1 MISENEYRILSQL
14 TYINYE
20 KDYNGKI
27 TDDYLG
33 LTLNE
38 LKIDEVMYNQSEN
51 TYLHWQPE
59 IDKIKN
65 DWKIIEYENNNYS
78 DGFVGVAFQNV
89 NTDEIVVGF

>member
-20 KDYNGKI
+20 RSVDGKTNI
-27 TDDYLG
+27 G
-33 LTLNE
+33 RTLSDIN
-38 LKIDEVMYNQSEN
+38 IDKLFYDQSEGN
-51 TYLHWQPE
+51 YLQWESE

-65 DWKIIEYENNNYS
+65 DWKIIEYQNNNES
-78 DGFVGVAFQNV
+78 NGFVGVAFQNV

>member
-1 MISENEYRILSQL
+1 MITENDYRVLAQLS
-14 TYINYE
+14 YINYE
-20 KDYNGKI
+20 RNSKGEIITKFKNKKLDDLLINEVFESQNQNGYK
-27 TDDYLG
+27 
-33 LTLNE
+33 
-38 LKIDEVMYNQSEN
+38 KWQS
-51 TYLHWQPE
+51 E